1 MSNHLLTLL
10 IFTPLVFGV
19 LLLVL
24 PGREP
29 VARVT
34 ALLGSL
40 LTLGLS
46 IAGLMRF
53 ETLTPGMQLA
63 EHAPWIPSLGI
74 SWAVG
79 IDGISLFLVLLTTIL
94 TPVVIVASQTAVL
107 KRWKEYYFFLL
118 MLETSVLGTFLAL
131 DAILFY
137 VFWEAVLVPM
147 YFLIGIWGGERRLYA
162 AVKFF
167 LYTAAGSLLMLV
179 AILYVYLAFAA
190 QNGGHYSASITDLY
204 TVSLSSTAQMW
215 LFAAFGLA
223 FAIKVP
229 MFPLHTWLPDAHVEA
244 PTGGS
249 AMLAAVM
256 LKMGTYGFL
265 RWAMPL
271 FPIAAMRFTPLILA
285 LGAAGIVYGAL
296 VALVQPD
303 MKKMIAYSSVSHLGY
318 VMLGLFAL
326 NVESVSGS
334 VLQMVNH
341 GISTGALFLLVGVIY
356 ERRHT
361 REIAQF
367 GGLARTMPMYAAILL
382 LVTLSSIGL
391 PGTNGFV
398 GEFLILIGTYRVAPV
413 VGVLGALGVV
423 LGAVYMLWLYQRV
436 ALGPITNPANEHLSD
451 ASRRE
456 VLYLLPAIAAILLI
470 GIYPKPLLDRIEP
483 SVTMTVQ
490 RIRAGAGIP
499 GAHPLTFAAP
509 AAAGPEVTR

>member
-1 MSNHLLTLL
+1 MNEHLLTLL
-10 IFTPLVFGV
+10 VLTPLVFAV
-19 LLLVL
+19 ALFAV
-24 PGREP
+24 PSREDI
-29 VARVT
+29 ARYT

-46 IAGLMRF
+46 LAVFGRF
-53 ETLTPGMQLA
+53 ESLSPAMQLT
-63 EHAPWIPSLGI
+63 ENLRWIPSLGI
-74 SWAVG
+74 SWSLG

-94 TPVVIVASQTAVL
+94 TPVVIIASQTAVL

-118 MLETSVLGTFLAL
+118 LLESAVLGTFLAL

-147 YFLIGIWGGERRLYA
+147 YFLIGIWGGERRIYA

-167 LYTAAGSLLMLV
+167 LFTAIGSLLMLV
-179 AILYVYLAFAA
+179 AILYVYYAFKL
-190 QNGGHYSASITDLY
+190 QNGHYSASLADLY
-204 TVSLSSTAQMW
+204 TVTLPVTTQKW
-215 LFAAFGLA
+215 LFAAFALS

-229 MFPLHTWLPDAHVEA
+229 MFPLHTWLPDAHTEA

-249 AMLAAVM
+249 VLLAAVM

-271 FPIAAMRFTPLILA
+271 FPEASHAFTPLFLA
-285 LGAAGIVYGAL
+285 LGAVGIVYGAL
-296 VALVQPD
+296 VAMVQPD
-303 MKKMIAYSSVSHLGY
+303 MKRLIAYSSVSHLGY
-318 VMLGLFAL
+318 VMLGLFAM
-326 NVESVSGS
+326 NAEAVSGS
-334 VLQMVNH
+334 VLQMINH

-367 GGLARTMPMYAAILL
+367 GGLAKSMPMYAAILL
-382 LVTLSSIGL
+382 FVTLSSIGL

-413 VGVLGALGVV
+413 IGVLGALGVV

-436 ALGPITNPANEHLSD
+436 ALGPITNPENEKLSD
-451 ASRRE
+451 ASPRE
-456 VLYLLPAIAAILLI
+456 LLYLLPALIAILFI
-470 GIYPKPLLDRIEP
+470 GVYPKPLLDRIEP
-483 SVTMTVQ
+483 SVEATIQ
-490 RIRAGAGIP
+490 RIQSGVQ
-499 GAHPLTFAAP
+499 HPVTLN
-509 AAAGPEVTR
+509 EVPR